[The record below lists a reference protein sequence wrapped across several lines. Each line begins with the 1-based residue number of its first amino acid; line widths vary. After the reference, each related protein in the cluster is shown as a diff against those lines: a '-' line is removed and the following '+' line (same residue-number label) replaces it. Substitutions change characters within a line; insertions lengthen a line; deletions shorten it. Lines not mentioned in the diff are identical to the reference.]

1 MGPRHETTLDKGPM
15 MSERRTLASGDVLAR
30 RYELQ
35 DLVNERHGSST
46 WRAHD
51 QTLNRNVGIEMISS
65 VDPRSQHFLD
75 AARESTS
82 VTDPRFLRVLDLIE
96 DEQRHHLVVRE
107 WARAFP
113 LDQLLAQSSLPNRR
127 AATVVAE
134 VAEAMAHAHEHGI
147 YHRRLTPHQVL
158 LKQSGA
164 VRVVGLGVATALAPV
179 GRQDTLS
186 DLQAYEQLDVQALGK
201 LLYASVTSR
210 WPGAPVDGLPAAPT
224 EHGRLL
230 RPRQVRA
237 GVSRD
242 IDAVADR
249 ILGSPPRHH
258 VAPLRKAGD
267 VARTLRLSGED
278 DDLHDDQ
285 PSLAGI
291 SSPDLLRLDP
301 VIVPGGPPPGLEP
314 PRRRPKA
321 HAPAP
326 PTTFERSKE
335 RARVAARGDRGLRL
349 LGLAGAA
356 VILSL
361 LGFLASRSGNSS
373 SNSIDEAS
381 AVRVLPIQ
389 RAVDFDPQS
398 DDGRENRDEAA
409 LAIDGLPETSWQ
421 TSTYL
426 GSADLGGLKDGVG
439 LVLDLGGLRQVD
451 SLRLRLGGEPTSLV
465 VYAASES
472 TQRTP
477 RSRRDLTAVA
487 TVDSAGSDASI
498 SLPSGI
504 DTRFVVVWLT
514 SLPEVGPDEFRGEI
528 RDVVVRGRS

>member
-1 MGPRHETTLDKGPM
+1 MT
-15 MSERRTLASGDVLAR
+15 ERRSLASGDVLAR

-35 DLVNERHGSST
+35 DLVNERHGSTT

-51 QTLNRNVGIEMISS
+51 TTLNRNVGIEMLSS
-65 VDPRSQHFLD
+65 ADPRAQHFLD

-134 VAEAMAHAHEHGI
+134 VAEAMAHAHERGI

-201 LLYASVTSR
+201 LLYACVTSR
-210 WPGAPVDGLPAAPT
+210 WPGAHVDGLQAAPT

-242 IDAVADR
+242 IDSTADR

-258 VAPLRKAGD
+258 ATALRKAAD

-278 DDLHDDQ
+278 DDIHDDQ

-321 HAPAP
+321 FEPAP
-326 PTTFERSKE
+326 PTTFERGKE
-335 RARVAARGDRGLRL
+335 AAKVAAKGDRGLRL
-349 LGLAGAA
+349 LGLAGAL
-356 VILSL
+356 VILTL
-361 LGFLASRSGNSS
+361 LGVLATRSGSS
-373 SNSIDEAS
+373 DTASPIDDS
-381 AVRVLPIQ
+381 SPMRVLPVQ
-389 RAVDFDPQS
+389 RATDFDPQGG
-398 DDGRENRDEAA
+398 DGRENREQAP
-409 LAIDGLPETSWQ
+409 LAIDGLPDTGWQ
-421 TSTYL
+421 TSTYQ

-439 LVLDLGGLRQVD
+439 IVLDLGGLREVD
-451 SLRLRLGGEPTSLV
+451 SLRVRLGGEPSGLV
-465 VYAASES
+465 VYTAARSVD
-472 TQRTP
+472 RTP
-477 RSRRDLTAVA
+477 RSRGDLTAVA
-487 TVDSAGSDASI
+487 TVEGVGTDASI
-498 SLPSGI
+498 SLRS
-504 DTRFVVVWLT
+504 DTVTRYVVVWLT
-514 SLPEVGPDEFRGEI
+514 SLPEVEPGAFRGEI
-528 RDVVVRGRS
+528 RDVVIRGRS

>member
-1 MGPRHETTLDKGPM
+1 MTD
-15 MSERRTLASGDVLAR
+15 RRSLASGDVLAR

-51 QTLNRNVGIEMISS
+51 QVLNRNVGLEMIAST
-65 VDPRSQHFLD
+65 DPRADHFLQ

-82 VTDPRFLRVLDLIE
+82 VTDPRFLRVMDLIE

-113 LDQLLAQSSLPNRR
+113 LDQLLAQSPLPNRR

-134 VAEAMAHAHEHGI
+134 VAEAMAHAHEHGV

-186 DLQAYEQLDVQALGK
+186 DLQAYEQLDVQAIGK
-201 LLYASVTSR
+201 LLYACVTGR

-242 IDAVADR
+242 VDTIADR
-249 ILGSPPRHH
+249 VLGSPPRHH
-258 VAPLRKAGD
+258 EAPLRKAAD
-267 VARTLRLSGED
+267 IAHTLRLSGED
-278 DDLHDDQ
+278 DDLVDDQ
-285 PSLAGI
+285 PSLAAI

-321 HAPAP
+321 FQPAP
-326 PTTFERSKE
+326 PTTFERGKLKAR
-335 RARVAARGDRGLRL
+335 RAAKGDRGLVL
-349 LGLAGAA
+349 LGVAGAL

-361 LGFLASRSGNSS
+361 IGVLVSRQNDRAADP
-373 SNSIDEAS
+373 IDDS
-381 AVRVLPIQ
+381 TPVRVLPVQ
-389 RAVDFDPQS
+389 RATDFDPQGE
-398 DDGRENRDEAA
+398 DGRENREQAG
-409 LAIDGLPETSWQ
+409 LAVDGVPATGWQ

-426 GSADLGGLKDGVG
+426 GSPELGGVKDGVG
-439 LVLDLGGLRQVD
+439 IVLDLGGLREVD
-451 SLRLRLGGEPTSLV
+451 SLRLRLEGAPTSIV
-465 VYAASES
+465 VYSAAEG
-472 TQRTP
+472 TERTP
-477 RSRRDLTAVA
+477 RARRGLTSVA
-487 TVDSAGSDASI
+487 TVDNAGADASI

-504 DTRFVVVWLT
+504 VTRYVVVWLT
-514 SLPEVGPDEFRGEI
+514 SLPEVEPGVFRGEI
-528 RDVVVRGRS
+528 KDVVVRGRS

>member
-1 MGPRHETTLDKGPM
+1 MTD
-15 MSERRTLASGDVLAR
+15 RRSLASGDVLAH

-51 QTLNRNVGIEMISS
+51 QVLNRNVGLEMISS
-65 VDPRSQHFLD
+65 ADPRADHFLQ

-113 LDQLLAQSSLPNRR
+113 LDQLLAQSPLPNRR

-134 VAEAMAHAHEHGI
+134 VAEAMAHAHEHGV

-179 GRQDTLS
+179 GRQDTLA
-186 DLQAYEQLDVQALGK
+186 DLQAYEQLDVQAIGK
-201 LLYASVTSR
+201 LLYASVTGR
-210 WPGAPVDGLPAAPT
+210 WPGAQVDGLAAAPT

-242 IDAVADR
+242 VDTIADR

-258 VAPLRKAGD
+258 EPPLRKAAD
-267 VARTLRLSGED
+267 IAHTLRLSGED
-278 DDLHDDQ
+278 DDILDDQ

-321 HAPAP
+321 FEPPP
-326 PTTFERSKE
+326 PTTFERGKE
-335 RARVAARGDRGLRL
+335 TAKRAAKGDRGLVL
-349 LGLAGAA
+349 LGVAGAL

-361 LGFLASRSGNSS
+361 LGVLVSRAGDRAGDDP
-373 SNSIDEAS
+373 IDES
-381 AVRVLPIQ
+381 SPVRVLPVQ
-389 RAVDFDPQS
+389 RATDFDPQGE
-398 DDGRENRDEAA
+398 DGRENREQAP
-409 LAIDGLPETSWQ
+409 LAIDGLPATGWQ

-426 GSADLGGLKDGVG
+426 GSSRLGGLKDGVG
-439 LVLDLGGLRQVD
+439 IVLDLGGLREVD
-451 SLRLRLGGEPTSLV
+451 SLRLQLGGSPTSIV
-465 VYAASES
+465 VYTAADNID
-472 TQRTP
+472 RTP
-477 RSRRDLTAVA
+477 RSRRDLTSVA
-487 TVDSAGSDASI
+487 TVDGAGSDATI
-498 SLPSGI
+498 SLRSGI
-504 DTRFVVVWLT
+504 VTRYVVVWLT
-514 SLPEVGPDEFRGEI
+514 SLPEVEPGVFRGEI
-528 RDVVVRGRS
+528 KDVVVRGRS

>member
-1 MGPRHETTLDKGPM
+1 MTD
-15 MSERRTLASGDVLAR
+15 RRSLASGDVLAH

-35 DLVNERHGSST
+35 DLVNERHGSTT

-51 QTLNRNVGIEMISS
+51 KTLNRNVGIEMISS
-65 VDPRSQHFLD
+65 ADARAEHFLE

-96 DEQRHHLVVRE
+96 DEQQHHLVVRE

-113 LDQLLAQSSLPNRR
+113 LDQLLAQSPLPNRR

-134 VAEAMAHAHEHGI
+134 VAEAMAHAHENGV

-186 DLQAYEQLDVQALGK
+186 DLQAYEQLDVQALGR
-201 LLYASVTSR
+201 LLYASVTGR
-210 WPGAPVDGLPAAPT
+210 WPGGDVDGLAAAPV

-242 IDAVADR
+242 IDSIADR
-249 ILGSPPRHH
+249 ILGTPPRHH
-258 VAPLRKAGD
+258 STPLRKAAD
-267 VARTLRLSGED
+267 IARILRLSGED
-278 DDLHDDQ
+278 DDIHDDQ

-321 HAPAP
+321 YEPAP
-326 PTTFERSKE
+326 PTTFERGKQ
-335 RARVAARGDRGLRL
+335 RARHAAKGDRGLVL
-349 LGLAGAA
+349 LGVVGAL

-361 LGFLASRSGNSS
+361 IGFLVFRTD
-373 SNSIDEAS
+373 SNSADPIDAS
-381 AVRVLPIQ
+381 SPVRVLPVQ
-389 RAVDFDPQS
+389 RATDFDPQGE
-398 DDGRENRDEAA
+398 DGRENREQAR
-409 LAIDGLPETSWQ
+409 LAIDGVATTGWQ

-426 GSADLGGLKDGVG
+426 GLATLGGVKDGVG
-439 LVLDLGGLRQVD
+439 LVLDLGGLREVD
-451 SLRLRLGGEPTSLV
+451 SLRLRLAGEPTSLV
-465 VYAASES
+465 VYAASDDV
-472 TQRTP
+472 TRTP
-477 RSRRDLTAVA
+477 RSRRDLEPVA
-487 TVDSAGSDASI
+487 TVDGVGTDASI
-498 SLPSGI
+498 ALRSGI
-504 DTRFVVVWLT
+504 VTRYLVVWLT
-514 SLPEVGPDEFRGEI
+514 SLPEVETGVFRGEI

>member
-1 MGPRHETTLDKGPM
+1 MTD
-15 MSERRTLASGDVLAR
+15 RRSLASGDILAR
-30 RYELQ
+30 RYELH
-35 DLVNERHGSST
+35 DLVNERHGSTT

-51 QTLNRNVGIEMISS
+51 KILNRNVGLELISS
-65 VDPRSQHFLD
+65 ADPRADHFLQ

-113 LDQLLAQSSLPNRR
+113 LDQLLAQSPLPNRR

-134 VAEAMAHAHEHGI
+134 VAEAMAHAHERGV

-179 GRQDTLS
+179 GHQDTLS

-201 LLYASVTSR
+201 LLYACVTSR
-210 WPGAPVDGLPAAPT
+210 WPGAHIDGLLAAPT

-242 IDAVADR
+242 IDTIADR
-249 ILGSPPRHH
+249 ILGTPPRHH
-258 VAPLRKAGD
+258 ETPLRKAAD
-267 VARTLRLSGED
+267 IAHTLRLSGED
-278 DDLHDDQ
+278 DDVHDDQ
-285 PSLAGI
+285 PSLAGA

-321 HAPAP
+321 FEPAP
-326 PTTFERSKE
+326 PTTFERGKQKAR
-335 RARVAARGDRGLRL
+335 RAAKGDRGLVL
-349 LGLAGAA
+349 LGVAGAL

-361 LGFLASRSGNSS
+361 LGFLVSRSGNHAADP
-373 SNSIDEAS
+373 IDQAS
-381 AVRVLPIQ
+381 PVRVLPVQ
-389 RAVDFDPQS
+389 RATDLDPQG
-398 DDGRENRDEAA
+398 DDGRENRAQTP
-409 LAIDGLPETSWQ
+409 LAIDGLPDTGWQ

-426 GSADLGGLKDGVG
+426 GSADLGGIKDGVG
-439 LVLDLGGLRQVD
+439 LVLDLGGLREVD
-451 SLRLRLGGEPTSLV
+451 SLRLRLEGAPTSLV
-465 VYAASES
+465 VYAAD
-472 TQRTP
+472 QDVDRTP
-477 RSRRDLTAVA
+477 RSRRDLTSVA
-487 TVDSAGSDASI
+487 SVEAAGSDASI
-498 SLPSGI
+498 SLKSGVV
-504 DTRFVVVWLT
+504 TRYVVVWLT
-514 SLPEVGPDEFRGEI
+514 SLPEVEPGTFRGEI
-528 RDVVVRGRS
+528 KDVVVRGRS

>member
-1 MGPRHETTLDKGPM
+1 
-15 MSERRTLASGDVLAR
+15 MSDRRPLASGDVLAR

-35 DLVNERHGSST
+35 DLVNEKHGSST

-51 QTLNRNVGIEMISS
+51 QTLNRNVGIEMLSS
-65 VDPRSQHFLD
+65 ADPRAEHFLS
-75 AARESTS
+75 AARESTA

-113 LDQLLAQSSLPNRR
+113 LDQLLAQSPLPNRR

-134 VAEAMAHAHEHGI
+134 VAEALAHAHEHGV

-164 VRVVGLGVATALAPV
+164 VRVVGLGVATALSPV

-201 LLYASVTSR
+201 LLYACLTSR
-210 WPGAPVDGLPAAPT
+210 WPGAQVDGLLAAPT

-242 IDAVADR
+242 IDSIADR
-249 ILGSPPRHH
+249 ILGEPPRHH
-258 VAPLRKAGD
+258 AAPLRKAAD
-267 VARTLRLSGED
+267 IARTLQLSGED
-278 DDLHDDQ
+278 DDLIDDQ

-301 VIVPGGPPPGLEP
+301 VIVPDGPPPGLEP

-321 HAPAP
+321 YEPAP
-326 PTTFERSKE
+326 PTTFERGKL
-335 RARVAARGDRGLRL
+335 RARRAAKGDRGLVL
-349 LGLAGAA
+349 LGVAGAL
-356 VILSL
+356 VLLSV
-361 LGFLASRSGNSS
+361 LGFLVGRSGENAPDPVDRSS
-373 SNSIDEAS
+373 PL
-381 AVRVLPIQ
+381 RVLPIQ
-389 RAVDFDPQS
+389 RAADLDPQG
-398 DDGRENRDEAA
+398 DDGRENRDQVP
-409 LAIDGLPETSWQ
+409 LAIDGLPETGWQ
-421 TSTYL
+421 TSRYL
-426 GSADLGGLKDGVG
+426 GSAEMGGVKDGVG
-439 LVLDLGGLRQVD
+439 LVLDLGGPREVA
-451 SLRLRLGGEPTSLV
+451 SLRLRLAGEPTSLV
-465 VYAASES
+465 IYTASQGRS
-472 TQRTP
+472 RLP
-477 RSRRDLTAVA
+477 RSRSDLTAVA
-487 TVDSAGSDASI
+487 TVDAAGSDASI
-498 SLPSGI
+498 SLPAGVM
-504 DTRFVVVWLT
+504 TRYVIVWLT
-514 SLPEVGPDEFRGEI
+514 SLPEVEPDVFRGEI

>member
-1 MGPRHETTLDKGPM
+1 
-15 MSERRTLASGDVLAR
+15 MSERRTLASGDVLAG
-30 RYELQ
+30 RYQLQELI
-35 DLVNERHGSST
+35 NERHGSTT

-51 QTLNRNVGIEMISS
+51 QTLSRNVGIEMIPS
-65 VDPRSQHFLD
+65 VDPRADHFLD
-75 AARESTS
+75 AARDSTA
-82 VTDPRFLRVLDLIE
+82 VTDPRFLRVLDLLE
-96 DEQRHHLVVRE
+96 EEQGHHLVVRE
-107 WARAFP
+107 WARAFG

-134 VAEAMAHAHEHGI
+134 VAEALAHAHEHGV
-147 YHRRLTPHQVL
+147 YHRRLTPRQVL

-186 DLQAYEQLDVQALGK
+186 DLQAYEQLDVQALGR
-201 LLYASVTSR
+201 LLYACVTSR
-210 WPGAPVDGLPAAPT
+210 WPGSDVDGLDAAPT

-242 IDAVADR
+242 LDRVADR
-249 ILGSPPRHH
+249 ILGTPPRHH
-258 VAPLRKAGD
+258 AAPLRKAADIG
-267 VARTLRLSGED
+267 RILRLSGED
-278 DDLHDDQ
+278 DDIHDDQ

-321 HAPAP
+321 YEPAP
-326 PTTFERSKE
+326 PTTFERGKQ
-335 RARVAARGDRGLRL
+335 RARKAAKGDRGLVL
-349 LGLAGAA
+349 LGVVGAL

-361 LGFLASRSGNSS
+361 IGLLVTRSGSHSS
-373 SNSIDEAS
+373 GPVDES
-381 AVRVLPIQ
+381 SPVRVLPLQ
-389 RAVDFDPQS
+389 RAADLDPQGE
-398 DDGRENRDEAA
+398 DGEENRADVGM
-409 LAIDGLPETSWQ
+409 AIDGLPETGWR

-426 GSADLGGLKDGVG
+426 GSPDLGGLKDGVG
-439 LVLDLGGLRQVD
+439 LVLDLGGLREVD
-451 SLRLRLGGEPTSLV
+451 SLRLGLSGAPTSLV
-465 VYAASES
+465 VYAAAES
-472 TQRTP
+472 VDRTP

-487 TVDSAGSDASI
+487 TVDAAGSDASI
-498 SLPSGI
+498 SLRSGI
-504 DTRFVVVWLT
+504 VTRYVVVWLT
-514 SLPEVGPDEFRGEI
+514 RLPEVEPGSFRGEI